1 MLPKGSFNT
10 LSKITMR
17 KILFFVV
24 ALVAVS
30 LQAQE
35 LNCTVNINAAQTGQ
49 PNLQVFKTLE
59 NQLRE
64 FINNTKWTDKVYKN
78 QERIDCNMTLTINQM
93 DGEDFTGSL
102 QIQASRPVYGSTYDS
117 PIYNYFDRQVNF
129 RYREFEPFN
138 FNINSF
144 DSNLMSVVA
153 FHAYTIIGLDA
164 DSFQLNAGEPY
175 FQTAKQIT
183 NTAASGKYAGW
194 KAADGNQS
202 RYRLNDALTSSVYQE
217 FHDAMY
223 IYHRKGLDVMQSNQ
237 KEAKEQIIAAI
248 DKLKGI
254 NDRRPNSFVIR
265 TFFDAKGDE
274 IQSIFSGGPQVDIVK
289 LVENLNRM
297 APTKRSNWEEIKY

>member
-1 MLPKGSFNT
+1 
-10 LSKITMR
+10 MR
-17 KILFFVV
+17 KILFLVV
-24 ALVAVS
+24 ALVTVS

-35 LNCTVNINAAQTGQ
+35 MNCTVNINAAQTGQ

-153 FHAYTIIGLDA
+153 FHVYTIIGLDA

-183 NTAASGKYAGW
+183 NTAASGKFSGW

-223 IYHRKGLDVMQSNQ
+223 IYHRKGLDVMDTNQ
-237 KEAKEQIIAAI
+237 KEGKQQIIAAI

-297 APTKRSNWEEIKY
+297 APTKRGNWEEIKF

>member
-1 MLPKGSFNT
+1 
-10 LSKITMR
+10 MR

-24 ALVAVS
+24 ALVAVC

-35 LNCTVNINAAQTGQ
+35 MNCTVNINAAQTGQ

-153 FHAYTIIGLDA
+153 FHVYTVIGLDA

-183 NTAASGKYAGW
+183 NTAASGKFSGW

-223 IYHRKGLDVMQSNQ
+223 IYHRKGLDVMDTNQ
-237 KEAKEQIIAAI
+237 KEGKQQIIAAI

-297 APTKRSNWEEIKY
+297 APTKRSNWEEIKF